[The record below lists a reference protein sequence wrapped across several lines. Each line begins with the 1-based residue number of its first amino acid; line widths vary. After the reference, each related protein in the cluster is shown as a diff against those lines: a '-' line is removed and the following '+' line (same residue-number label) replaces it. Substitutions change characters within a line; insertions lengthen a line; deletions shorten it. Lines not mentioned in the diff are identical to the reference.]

1 MPRIIYCYVEL
12 ILSLECRWWIIR
24 FNQPLPQMLEL
35 RTQALQLLSISDP
48 FIKGPSVLAL
58 RKDFEA
64 GQVQLDP
71 QSVLTEEGVEI
82 PGRPVTPIL
91 VNPGLVKRR
100 SMASKEGRAVL
111 IHALAHIEFNAINLA
126 LDAIWRFPNMPND
139 YYQDWLKVAAE
150 EAYHFDLLNTYLQS
164 QGFQYGDFPAHN
176 SLWEMVSKTTDSI
189 LARMALVPR
198 TMESRGLDALPPIQ
212 EKLAQAQDHE
222 AVALLQIILNDEI
235 GHVEIGNRWFNYL
248 CEQNK
253 LDPIV
258 AYADLVKKYDAP
270 KLRGPF
276 NYAARKAAGFTDAEL
291 TALHI
296 TQTH

>member
-1 MPRIIYCYVEL
+1 M
-12 ILSLECRWWIIR
+12 S
-24 FNQPLPQMLEL
+24 EL
-35 RTQALQLLSISDP
+35 RTQALHLLSISDP
-48 FIKGPSVLAL
+48 FIKGPAVLSL
-58 RKDFEA
+58 RKEFEA
-64 GQVQLDP
+64 GQVDLD
-71 QSVLTEEGVEI
+71 SKMNLTQEGVTI
-82 PGRPVTPIL
+82 PGRPATPIL

-100 SMASKEGRAVL
+100 SMATQEGRAVL

-126 LDAIWRFPNMPND
+126 LDAIWRFANMPNA

-150 EAYHFDLLNTYLQS
+150 EAYHFDLLNTHLKT

-212 EKLAQAQDHE
+212 EKLSQANDHE

-248 CEQNK
+248 CQQQS
-253 LDPIV
+253 LDPIK
-258 AYADLVKKYDAP
+258 AYAELVERYEAP

-276 NYAARKAAGFTDAEL
+276 NYQARKAAGFTEAEL
-291 TALHI
+291 AALEI
-296 TQTH
+296 KDA

>member
-1 MPRIIYCYVEL
+1 
-12 ILSLECRWWIIR
+12 
-24 FNQPLPQMLEL
+24 MLEL

-48 FIKGPSVLAL
+48 FIKGSGVLVL
-58 RKDFEA
+58 REEFEA
-64 GQVQLDP
+64 GRID
-71 QSVLTEEGVEI
+71 VLPELALTDADVVI
-82 PGRPVTPIL
+82 PGRPVNPIL

-100 SMASKEGRAVL
+100 SMATQEGRAVL

-126 LDAIWRFPNMPND
+126 LDAIWRFAHMPKA

-150 EAYHFDLLNTYLQS
+150 EAYHFDLLNTHLKS

-235 GHVEIGNRWFNYL
+235 GHVEIGNRWFNYM
-248 CEQNK
+248 CQQQA
-253 LDPIV
+253 LDPIR
-258 AYADLVKKYDAP
+258 AYAELVERYEAP
-270 KLRGPF
+270 KLKGPF
-276 NYAARKAAGFTDAEL
+276 NYSARKAAGFTDAEL
-291 TALHI
+291 AALEI
-296 TQTH
+296 KAS